1 MDPRRPAVDDAIR
14 ISGRR
19 SDEDAPA
26 RGGDRA
32 TRLVALRGVGGDQRR
47 ERRGRHRE
55 YGQVEREKDQK
66 NDGEETAHVPCS
78 VRGSC
83 PHASPARPIVRER
96 RQRRQRPPAA
106 VASPPMHDYQRRFI
120 DFMIEVGVLT
130 FGDFTTKSGRR
141 TPYFVNTG
149 KYRSGTQ
156 LATLGRAY
164 ADAIE
169 RSFPDG
175 FDCLFGPAYKGIPLA
190 VAIAMAFAER
200 GREVEFVFNRK
211 EAKDHGEGGLLVGR
225 KLRDGDRVLIVEDV
239 TTAGTSIRETVPIL
253 RAAAD
258 IRLAGLV
265 VSVDRQERASD
276 ASTTTALA
284 EVGAEFGM
292 PTAAIVTIDEV
303 VGHLGDRLTAD
314 DRSRIAA
321 YRERYGVS
329 AG

>member
-1 MDPRRPAVDDAIR
+1 M
-14 ISGRR
+14 
-19 SDEDAPA
+19 
-26 RGGDRA
+26 
-32 TRLVALRGVGGDQRR
+32 Q
-47 ERRGRHRE
+47 
-55 YGQVEREKDQK
+55 
-66 NDGEETAHVPCS
+66 
-78 VRGSC
+78 
-83 PHASPARPIVRER
+83 
-96 RQRRQRPPAA
+96 
-106 VASPPMHDYQRRFI
+106 DYQRRFV
-120 DFMIEVGVLT
+120 DFMVEVGVLT
-130 FGDFTTKSGRR
+130 FGDFTTKSGRK

-169 RSFPDG
+169 RSFPEG
-175 FDCLFGPAYKGIPLA
+175 FDCLFGPAYKGIPLVVA
-190 VAIAMAFAER
+190 VAMAFAER

-265 VSVDRQERASD
+265 VSVDRQERASES
-276 ASTTTALA
+276 STTTALS
-284 EVGAEFGM
+284 EVGAEFDM

-303 VGHLGDRLTAD
+303 VGHLADRLGAD
-314 DRSRIAA
+314 DRARIAD
-321 YRERYGVS
+321 YRARFGAPSEG
-329 AG
+329 

>member
-1 MDPRRPAVDDAIR
+1 
-14 ISGRR
+14 
-19 SDEDAPA
+19 
-26 RGGDRA
+26 
-32 TRLVALRGVGGDQRR
+32 
-47 ERRGRHRE
+47 
-55 YGQVEREKDQK
+55 
-66 NDGEETAHVPCS
+66 
-78 VRGSC
+78 
-83 PHASPARPIVRER
+83 
-96 RQRRQRPPAA
+96 
-106 VASPPMHDYQRRFI
+106 MHDYQRRFI
-120 DFMIEVGVLT
+120 DFMIEVGVLA

-225 KLRDGDRVLIVEDV
+225 KLADGDRVLIVEDV